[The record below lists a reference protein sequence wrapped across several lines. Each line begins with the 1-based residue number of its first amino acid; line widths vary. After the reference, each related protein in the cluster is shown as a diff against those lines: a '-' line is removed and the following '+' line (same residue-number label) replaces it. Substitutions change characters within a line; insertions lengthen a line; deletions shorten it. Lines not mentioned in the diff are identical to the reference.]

1 MAAQKKLTK
10 RAGAYK
16 NKIGNR
22 DSGRPVR
29 TIQTKDLT
37 EMLTRI
43 KTVKNSLHKKDRT
56 KIELELMKRGVNLAE
71 VGVAT

>member
-16 NKIGNR
+16 NKVGNR
-22 DSGRPVR
+22 DNGRPVT
-29 TIQTKDLT
+29 TIKTPELT

-43 KTVKNSLHKKDRT
+43 KTVKKSLHRKDRT
-56 KIELELMKRGVNLAE
+56 KIERELNRRGIDVTT
-71 VGVAT
+71 VGATA